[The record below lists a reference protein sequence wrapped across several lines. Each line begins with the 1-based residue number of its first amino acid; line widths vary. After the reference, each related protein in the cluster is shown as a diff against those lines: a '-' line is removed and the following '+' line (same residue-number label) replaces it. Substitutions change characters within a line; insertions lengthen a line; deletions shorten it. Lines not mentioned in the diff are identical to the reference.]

1 MGLCLTGTAAD
12 VADVVF
18 LTNDS
23 LNVEWVAE
31 NLFDN
36 VFFYNEIRNM
46 KGCTGD
52 YKGTR
57 VTFQGEGIGPVN
69 AAMYAVEIAGEFD
82 PKILVKVD
90 CCKTMRSDVPVGTVI
105 LPQTAHTTSNINKR
119 RFGGMT
125 FPAAA
130 DFELLNKI
138 YEAALA
144 KKMDVKV
151 GPVLSIE
158 HRGELE
164 IAKKFTERG
173 ALALDMEMN
182 QTFTAGQRF
191 HKPCAGVLL
200 VTENLET
207 GEKMSKEEAE
217 KAYHD
222 LIAFALDTV
231 LEV

>member
-23 LNVEWVAE
+23 LNVEWVAD
-31 NLFDN
+31 NLLEG
-36 VFFYNEIRNM
+36 VHYYNEIRNM
-46 KGCTGD
+46 KGCTGT
-52 YKGTR
+52 YKGVP

-82 PKILVKVD
+82 PKVLIKVD
-90 CCKTMRSDVPVGTVI
+90 ACKALQADLPLGTIV

-138 YEAALA
+138 YEKA
-144 KKMDVKV
+144 KAEGKAVKV

-158 HRGELE
+158 HRGEME
-164 IAKKFTERG
+164 IAKKFAERG
-173 ALALDMEMN
+173 AVALDMEMN

-191 HKPCAGVLL
+191 HKPCAGVLV
-200 VTENLET
+200 VTENLAT
-207 GEKMSKEEAE
+207 GEKMPAEEAKE
-217 KAYHD
+217 AFHELVK
-222 LIAFALDTV
+222 FALGAV